1 MCYTVCTNKRKERPM
16 ENVYKIAAALGAIS
30 FFILW
35 GFLLLA
41 LFNQDWPQVTAL
53 AALHCAIRASVRPK

>member
-1 MCYTVCTNKRKERPM
+1 M
-16 ENVYKIAAALGAIS
+16 ENAYKIAAALGAIC

-41 LFNQDWPQVTAL
+41 LFNQDWPQVTAF